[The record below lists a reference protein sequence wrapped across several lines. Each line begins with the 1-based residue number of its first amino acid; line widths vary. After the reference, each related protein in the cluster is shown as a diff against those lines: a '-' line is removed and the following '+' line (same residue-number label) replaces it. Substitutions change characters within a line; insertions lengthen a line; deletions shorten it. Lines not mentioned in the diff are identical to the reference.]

1 MRGSGRNLG
10 RICQRTACKRSIDE
24 GSAVKIKVEKGR
36 RCVRFRARYDGK
48 KVRSA
53 ETRGKLISFF
63 GFETRLREM

>member
-36 RCVRFRARYDGK
+36 RFMRFRARYDGK
-48 KVRSA
+48 KCSKCRNKGKVDQLF
-53 ETRGKLISFF
+53 RG
-63 GFETRLREM
+63 